1 MVVFNYS
8 GKEVSAKVV
17 YYGPGLSGKTTNL
30 EHIYGK
36 VPEKQ
41 RGKMVS
47 MKTKTDRTLFFDF
60 LPLSA
65 GEISGFK
72 TRFLLYTVPGQV
84 YYNATRKL
92 VLKGADGIVFVA
104 DSDPEL
110 REANKESFANLEK
123 NLAEH
128 GMSLT
133 SIPIVLQYNKRDVAN
148 AMSIATLDG
157 DLNRGRWPVIEAV
170 AIQGDGVFETFKEIT
185 RAVFQKMHA
194 RFNKSAG
201 AAETAD
207 AGGADESETVPPP
220 SGLRTES
227 PDSAPAPAIHGASA
241 PLDSETIRL
250 SSMDRILSRSTPP
263 PIVERDTPP
272 AARPETLPVAPP
284 AEAPVAARASDPED
298 VWQTHQVRIPI
309 TVDHVRP
316 GRIRLVLDI
325 DLVESAALARS
336 GSKSTEPAS

>member
-133 SIPIVLQYNKRDVAN
+133 SIPIVLQYNKRDVTN
-148 AMSIATLDG
+148 AMSIDMLNG
-157 DLNRGRWPVIEAV
+157 DLNRGNWPVVEAV

-185 RAVFQKMHA
+185 RNVFQKMHA
-194 RFNKSAG
+194 RFNKNAG
-201 AAETAD
+201 AAEPM
-207 AGGADESETVPPP
+207 ETGVAPASVPPP
-220 SGLRTES
+220 
-227 PDSAPAPAIHGASA
+227 PSAPRMDAPQGASAPAIHDASA
-241 PLDSETIRL
+241 PIDSETIRL
-250 SSMDRILSRSTPP
+250 SSMDRILGRSAP
-263 PIVERDTPP
+263 PIERDTPAPARAETP
-272 AARPETLPVAPP
+272 AAPQRAEVPAP
-284 AEAPVAARASDPED
+284 ARATDSDE
-298 VWQTHQVRIPI
+298 VWQTHEVRIPI
-309 TVDHVRP
+309 TVDHVRA

-325 DLVESAALARS
+325 DLIESSAFTRS
-336 GSKSTEPAS
+336 GSKSSETAS

>member
-1 MVVFNYS
+1 
-8 GKEVSAKVV
+8 
-17 YYGPGLSGKTTNL
+17 
-30 EHIYGK
+30 
-36 VPEKQ
+36 
-41 RGKMVS
+41 MVS

-123 NLAEH
+123 NLSEH

-148 AMSIATLDG
+148 AMSIETLNG
-157 DLNRGRWPVIEAV
+157 DLNRGNWPVVEAV

-185 RAVFQKMHA
+185 RNVFQKMHA
-194 RFNKSAG
+194 RFNKSA
-201 AAETAD
+201 
-207 AGGADESETVPPP
+207 AGTEAMDTGVADEGTVPPP
-220 SGLRTES
+220 SRLSAAPQES
-227 PDSAPAPAIHGASA
+227 TTAAAPAPASSIRDASA

-250 SSMDRILSRSTPP
+250 SSMDRILGRSTPP
-263 PIVERDTPP
+263 VERETPP
-272 AARPETLPVAPP
+272 APPAPRTETLPVTPRAP
-284 AEAPVAARASDPED
+284 RSSDPEE
-298 VWQTHQVRIPI
+298 VWQTHEVRIPI
-309 TVDHVRP
+309 TVDRVRA

-325 DLVESAALARS
+325 DLIESSALAGSR
-336 GSKSTEPAS
+336 SKSTENA